1 MCSFNSMS
9 KAKYSM
15 KDSSNT
21 QMTGFRTSA
30 ESYKSTER
38 STRAPVQRVPI
49 TGGRPPA
56 RPAIDGT
63 K

>member
-1 MCSFNSMS
+1 MCSLNSMS
-9 KAKYSM
+9 KAKNNM

-21 QMTGFRTSA
+21 QMVGSRTSA

-38 STRAPVQRVPI
+38 STRAPVERVPI

-56 RPAIDGT
+56 RPAIENT